1 MAKIR
6 HIAYRADD
14 VEAMANF
21 FVNALGLEIVR
32 RREMGAIDLSDG
44 SIGITILPA
53 GVVKPAGERSG
64 TGVDHIGFTVAD
76 EDAQRAQL
84 LGAGATETP
93 GIPLGEVF
101 YELKF
106 HGPEGI
112 ILDVGHW
119 VGTAPIEG
127 NGAKAKAGNGT
138 KAKVAAK
145 K

>member
-14 VEAMANF
+14 VEGMAKF
-21 FVNALGLEIVR
+21 FVEALGLEIVR

-53 GVVKPAGERSG
+53 AVVKPAGERSG
-64 TGVDHIGFTVAD
+64 TGVDHIGFTVED
-76 EDAQRAQL
+76 EDAQRSQL
-84 LGAGATETP
+84 LGAGASETNA
-93 GIPLGEVF
+93 IPLGEVF

-112 ILDVGHW
+112 IIDVGHW
-119 VGTAPIEG
+119 VGTAPISEE
-127 NGAKAKAGNGT
+127 AAS
-138 KAKVAAK
+138 KV
-145 K
+145 